1 MNVWVR
7 FALSQL
13 IQFVF
18 SVLGLIVLIVPCAM
32 QAWEPSPE
40 PSIKDKRTI
49 DRWRWAWLRWLGFS
63 NPEDGDS
70 GQTALIWRDGQ
81 QQVPYAD
88 PQWPRWSAYKW
99 SALRNSADGWKY
111 RLAYDGPLVTF
122 RFLGLRVKAGWQEE
136 NGVKVPVLSL

>member
-7 FALSQL
+7 YTLTQL
-13 IQFVF
+13 IQAVF
-18 SVLGLIVLIVPCAM
+18 FLLGLLMLIVPCAM
-32 QAWEPSPE
+32 QAWEASPDS
-40 PSIKDKRTI
+40 SIKDHRPI
-49 DRWRWAWLRWLGFS
+49 DRWRWAWVRWLGYH

-70 GQTALIWRDGQ
+70 GQTALVWRDGE
-81 QQVPYAD
+81 QVTYAN
-88 PQWPRWSAYKW
+88 PKWPRWSAYRW

-122 RFLGLRVKAGWQEE
+122 RFLGLTVKAGYQEE